1 MPHVMD
7 PGGAETAALTWIG
20 GLEGACV
27 LEVGCGD
34 GRLTYRFARWTRS
47 VLGIDP
53 DEERI
58 AIARRGL
65 PAALADRVRFEVGDA
80 VDLAQPPAAFDA
92 VFLSHSL

>member
-1 MPHVMD
+1 MD
-7 PGGAETAALTWIG
+7 PAGDETRALRQAVNWRG
-20 GLEGACV
+20 KRV

-34 GRLTYRFARWTRS
+34 GRLTYRFAPWTRS

-65 PAALADRVRFEVGDA
+65 PAALADRVRFAVRDA